1 MSHGLHHVT
10 LVTGRA
16 QANVDFYAGF
26 LGLRL
31 VKRTGGFED
40 ATQLH
45 LFYGDQAGS
54 PGSLV
59 TFLVWEDGQ
68 PGRVGLGQ
76 FTDLAL
82 AIPSASIGFWLT
94 RAMSS
99 GVKVAGPGREFG
111 EPVLRLTDP
120 DGATIKLVGID
131 TLAAAA
137 PLADG
142 PVPAEHAVR
151 RLRGAT
157 VLSDQ
162 ARETLTAL
170 AEHLGYV
177 ETARQDGLV
186 RLVSP
191 AGDAIDL
198 RDATGF
204 WPGVGGP
211 GTIDHL
217 AFRTPDLDGLRQAL
231 RLLQDQGR
239 ETSPIK
245 DRLYFTSIYWREPAG
260 ALCER
265 ATDGP
270 GMALD
275 ESPDHLGETLFVP
288 PETAEVV
295 KLQLPDIA
303 LPGEPRERR
312 IDLPFVHRLK
322 RPADPDGS
330 TIVVLHGTGGNETD
344 LMPLAHRIAP
354 RATLLGFR
362 GRSAEEGVLRWFRRF
377 SPTAFDQA
385 DIIAEAAAFAATLPE
400 ALAAHGL
407 YPEQTTVLGYSNGA
421 NFAAAVM
428 LLHPGVIRA
437 AALLRPVRVLEQPP
451 EADLS
456 GTHILT
462 VSGTTDPFAADAD
475 GLDDLLRNAGAR
487 LSRRHLVAGHQLG
500 DDDERT
506 VRDWLA
512 GERYAPREA

>member
-10 LVTGRA
+10 LVTGHA
-16 QANVDFYAGF
+16 QANVDFYVGF

-45 LFYGDQAGS
+45 LLYGDAAGS

-76 FTDLAL
+76 FSDLAL

-94 RAMSS
+94 RAMSQ
-99 GVKVAGPGREFG
+99 GIKVAGPSREFG

-120 DGATIKLVGID
+120 DGATVKLVGVD

-137 PLADG
+137 PLVDG
-142 PVPAEHAVR
+142 AIPAEHAIR

-162 ARETLTAL
+162 ARETQAAL
-170 AEHLGYV
+170 AEHLAYA
-177 ETARQDGLV
+177 ETARQDGLI
-186 RLVSP
+186 RLTSP
-191 AGDAIDL
+191 AGDTIDL

-217 AFRTPDLDGLRQAL
+217 AFRTPDLDGLRRAH

-239 ETSPIK
+239 ETSEIK
-245 DRLYFTSIYWREPAG
+245 DRRYFTSIYWREPAG

-270 GMALD
+270 GMAFD
-275 ESPDHLGETLFVP
+275 ENPDHLGEMLFVP
-288 PETAEVV
+288 PETAEEV

-303 LPGEPRERR
+303 LPGEPRDRR
-312 IDLPFVHRLK
+312 VELPFIYRLK

-344 LMPLAHRIAP
+344 LMPLARRIAP
-354 RATLLGFR
+354 RAALLGFR
-362 GRSAEEGVLRWFRRF
+362 GRSTEEGVLRWFRRF
-377 SPTAFDQA
+377 DASTFDQT
-385 DIIAEAAAFAATLPE
+385 DITAEAAAFAETLPE

-407 YPEQTTVLGYSNGA
+407 DPGRTTVLGYSNGA

-428 LLHPGVIRA
+428 LLHPGIIRT
-437 AALLRPVRVLEQPP
+437 AALLRPVRVLDAAPP
-451 EADLS
+451 ADLS
-456 GTHILT
+456 GTAVLT
-462 VSGTTDPFAADAD
+462 VTGTSDPFAADAD
-475 GLDDLLRNAGAR
+475 GLDELLRNAGAR
-487 LSRRHLVAGHQLG
+487 LSRQRLAAGHALT
-500 DDDERT
+500 DDDARAVRT
-506 VRDWLA
+506 WLA
-512 GERYAPREA
+512 EEP

>member
-1 MSHGLHHVT
+1 MSAGLHHVT
-10 LVTGRA
+10 LITGRA

-45 LFYGDQAGS
+45 LFYGDAEGT

-59 TFLVWEDGQ
+59 TFLVWEDGA

-76 FTDLAL
+76 FAELAL

-94 RAMSS
+94 RAMGQ
-99 GVKVAGPGREFG
+99 GVKVAGPTREFG

-120 DGATIKLVGID
+120 DGATIKLVGVD
-131 TLAAAA
+131 ALEAAA
-137 PLADG
+137 PLASQA
-142 PVPAEHAVR
+142 VPAEHAVR

-157 VLSDQ
+157 ILSDQ
-162 ARETLTAL
+162 ADETQAFL
-170 AEHLGYV
+170 AAHLGYR
-177 ETARQDGLV
+177 ETARQDGLI
-186 RLVSP
+186 RLASP
-191 AGDAIDL
+191 AGDTLDL

-204 WPGVGGP
+204 WPGAGGP

-217 AFRTPDLDGLRQAL
+217 AFRTADLDSLRQAL
-231 RLLQDQGR
+231 RLLQDEGR
-239 ETSPIK
+239 ETSPVK
-245 DRLYFTSIYWREPAG
+245 DRRYFTSVYWREPGG

-270 GMALD
+270 GMAVD
-275 ESPDHLGETLFVP
+275 EATDHLGETLFVP
-288 PETAEVV
+288 SETAEAV

-312 IDLPFVHRLK
+312 IDLAFVHRLK

-362 GRSAEEGVLRWFRRF
+362 GRSTEDGSLRWFRRF
-377 SPTAFDQA
+377 GPDAFDQS
-385 DIIAEAAAFAATLPE
+385 DIVAEATAFAATLPE
-400 ALAAHGL
+400 ALAFHGL
-407 YPEQTTVLGYSNGA
+407 DPGTTTVLGYSNGA
-421 NFAAAVM
+421 NFAAATM
-428 LLHPGVIRA
+428 LLHPGVIRSA
-437 AALLRPVRVLEQPP
+437 VLLRAVQVLEAPP
-451 EADLS
+451 AADLT
-456 GTHILT
+456 GARILT
-462 VSGTTDPFAADAD
+462 VTGNADPFARDAD
-475 GLDDLLRNAGAR
+475 GFDDLLRSTGAVVERRR
-487 LSRRHLVAGHQLG
+487 LAAGHELTAWDVQ
-500 DDDERT
+500 
-506 VRDWLA
+506 VVQDWLA
-512 GERYAPREA
+512 GPAAR